1 MRQGVH
7 QLQSAADGLQ
17 LAIGGSTSHFAA
29 PQQIL
34 VRCSM
39 PDTVPFRPA
48 PAEARP
54 LPKRLALV
62 LPGGGALGA
71 YQAGA
76 YDALAAANVPVNCI
90 AGVSIGAVNG
100 AIIAGNPPQERVPKL
115 RRFWEKVSSASG
127 SVSVPNVGNLR
138 EAAHVASA
146 AYAAAFGVP
155 GFFRPR
161 TPTLV
166 PGTANDR
173 EASWYDTSPLKQTL
187 DELIDWDLLNSRH
200 VHFSVGAVNV
210 ETGELRYFDTATDRI
225 DARHVMASGALPPGL
240 PPVEIDGQ
248 WWWDGAVVSN
258 TPLVHVL
265 TDEQENM
272 LVIEVDL
279 FSPTGGSPKS
289 VSEAVSR
296 EKEIRFSSQTAG
308 VAERLRE
315 NDDRRRLVRRAL
327 SKLPPEL
334 RKDAD
339 FAELRRLAV
348 DHKVS
353 IVHLTYRSGGWESW
367 ARDFEFSRQSIEGYW
382 RSGREA
388 MARKMRRRRLVA
400 RDLVTGEPV
409 AFDLTSRKE

>member
-1 MRQGVH
+1 M
-7 QLQSAADGLQ
+7 QSLDHELQ
-17 LAIGGSTSHFAA
+17 LEIVCNPGHFVAA
-29 PQQIL
+29 QQKL

-39 PDTVPFRPA
+39 PDTVSIRPA
-48 PAEARP
+48 SAEARP
-54 LPKRLALV
+54 LPKRVSLV

-76 YDALAAANVPVNCI
+76 YEALAAAGVRVNCI

-100 AIIAGNPPQERVPKL
+100 AIIAGNVEQDRVSKL
-115 RRFWEKVSSASG
+115 RRFWEKVSSATS
-127 SVSVPNVGNLR
+127 SVPLANVGTLR
-138 EAAHVASA
+138 EAAHLASA
-146 AYAAAFGVP
+146 AYATAFGVP

-161 TPTLV
+161 TPPFG
-166 PGTANDR
+166 PGNDS
-173 EASWYDTSPLKQTL
+173 EASWYDTSPLKGTL

-210 ETGELRYFDTATDRI
+210 ETGELRYFDTATDRL

-248 WWWDGAVVSN
+248 WWWDGALVSN
-258 TPLVHVL
+258 TPLMHVL
-265 TDEQENM
+265 MDEQENM

-279 FSPTGGSPKS
+279 FSPTGEPPQS
-289 VSEAVSR
+289 VAEAVSR
-296 EKEIRFSSQTAG
+296 EKEIRFSSQTAD
-308 VAERLRE
+308 VAERLRNIE
-315 NDDRRRLVRRAL
+315 KKRRLVRRAL

-339 FAELRRLAV
+339 FAELKRLAV

-353 IVHLTYRSGGWESW
+353 ISQLVYRRRDWESW
-367 ARDFEFSRQSIEGYW
+367 ARDFEFSRQSVEGYW

-400 RDLVTGEPV
+400 RDLVTGEPT
-409 AFDLTSRKE
+409 AFDLTALKD